1 MWIKIIFK
9 LWTLQAQTEYTL
21 HATVYW
27 AETNFLMISEL
38 NSGWRWMQCG
48 KESKSKALLK
58 MHIEFEYMG
67 ITHTCEMCNHTYK
80 TKDTIQTTA
89 MLALVKSRVDI
100 IWLTH
105 CHLLVELA
113 AINDFKLAVVVCYPC
128 MLVVLA
134 LGNIMRC
141 LLTKTY
147 KNVQNH
153 PESVATTLNETCR
166 VKNGIIVGVGNPD
179 NW

>member
-1 MWIKIIFK
+1 
-9 LWTLQAQTEYTL
+9 
-21 HATVYW
+21 
-27 AETNFLMISEL
+27 
-38 NSGWRWMQCG
+38 
-48 KESKSKALLK
+48 
-58 MHIEFEYMG
+58 
-67 ITHTCEMCNHTYK
+67 
-80 TKDTIQTTA
+80 
-89 MLALVKSRVDI
+89 MLDI

-105 CHLLVELA
+105 HHLSVELV

-179 NW
+179 N